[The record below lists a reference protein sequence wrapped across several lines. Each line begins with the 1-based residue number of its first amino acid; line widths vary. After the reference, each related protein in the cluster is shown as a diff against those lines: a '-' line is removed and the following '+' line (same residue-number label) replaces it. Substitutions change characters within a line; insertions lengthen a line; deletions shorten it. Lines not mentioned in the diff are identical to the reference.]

1 MSTTI
6 PKQRVATSDR
16 VLSFAPD
23 RSVGT
28 LFVRPTGGDPD
39 AGGWEPLAAARWSV
53 LVPERMDVR
62 LWVDPPNAR
71 RSISVLRHL
80 PADSLSEVVLMSS
93 PVTDNHL
100 RHLVGL
106 SALRLLDLFHTKVTD
121 PGLEHVAS
129 LTSLEWLSFTGT
141 NVGDSGVVR
150 LATLPALRRLS
161 LKDTRIT
168 DASAAILSRL
178 PNLHW
183 LSVSGTRIT
192 DAGLRL
198 LASSPSLRALSVHR
212 CNVTRAQLDA
222 TTTGH
227 PNLALIEH

>member
-1 MSTTI
+1 MPTTI
-6 PKQRVATSDR
+6 PTPRVATSER
-16 VLSFAPD
+16 ILSFAPD

-28 LFVRPTGGDPD
+28 LHVRPAGGDPD
-39 AGGWEPLAAARWSV
+39 AGGWLPLAAARWSV
-53 LVPERMDVR
+53 LVPPGMDVR
-62 LWVDPPNAR
+62 LWVEPATAR
-71 RSISVLRHL
+71 RSIGVLRHL
-80 PADSLSEVVLMSS
+80 PADSLSELILLGS
-93 PVTDNHL
+93 PVTDTHL

-106 SALRLLDLFHTKVTD
+106 SGLRLLDLFHTKVTD
-121 PGLEHVAS
+121 PGLEHVAA
-129 LTSLEWLSFTGT
+129 LTGLEWLSFTGT
-141 NVGDSGVVR
+141 NVGDSGVVS
-150 LATLPALRRLS
+150 LQTLSALRRLS